1 MLGYRV
7 DKKQTC
13 AALSISMQSR
23 IALARIASNSVYTC
37 SVSVATILTLL
48 TLINV
53 CGGGRLRT
61 IHHSNTETR
70 KKPNNTFS
78 LRNKLEI
85 LS

>member
-1 MLGYRV
+1 MLRYRV
-7 DKKQTC
+7 DTKQTC
-13 AALSISMQSR
+13 AVLSISVQSS

-37 SVSVATILTLL
+37 SVCVATIQILL

-61 IHHSNTETR
+61 TNPSNTETR
-70 KKPNNTFS
+70 KKPNNTIS
-78 LRNKLEI
+78 LRNKLEV